1 MKSVFKAEDFS
12 DIPRLIKIKRKK
24 KLRISLG
31 IPTLNEE
38 KTIINIIRIIKKD
51 LIEKYPLIDELA
63 IFDCGSVDRT
73 VRCVRAENV
82 KVYNVKDALPRR
94 GGYYQGKGEALWK
107 SLFCLTGDI
116 IAWVDA
122 DIENFNNSFVLGL
135 VGPLIYY
142 DRFSYVKGF
151 FKRLEKIGGKK
162 KVTEGGRVSE
172 LVAKPLVKILFPQLA
187 RIIEPLSG
195 EHAGRRRILEKV
207 RFHRGYGVEVSLL
220 LDIEEMFGLDCIV
233 QTDMYSKM
241 HRHRKLSELVSSSS
255 EIMRVFL
262 AHAGVLKRASLERTP
277 IINIPEYRKK
287 FGKAII

>member
-1 MKSVFKAEDFS
+1 MKSVFKANDFS
-12 DIPRLIKIKRKK
+12 DIPKLINIKAKK
-24 KLRISLG
+24 KLKISLG

-38 KTIINIIRIIKKD
+38 RTIVNIIRVTKKD

-63 IFDCGSVDRT
+63 IFDCGSTDRT
-73 VRCVRAENV
+73 VKYVHAENV
-82 KVYNVKDALPRR
+82 KVYNVKDVLPKR

-116 IAWVDA
+116 IAWIDA
-122 DIENFNNSFVLGL
+122 DIENFSNSFVLGL
-135 VGPLIYY
+135 VGPLICY

-151 FKRLEKIGGKK
+151 FKRIDKIGGRG
-162 KVTEGGRVSE
+162 KVTEGGRISE

-207 RFHRGYGVEVSLL
+207 RFHRGYGVEASLL

-241 HRHRKLSELVSSSS
+241 HRHRKLSELVNSSS

-262 AHAGVLKRASLERTP
+262 THAGIIKTASLERAP
-277 IINIPEYRKK
+277 IINIPEYRNK